1 MKKLSL
7 FTLTLLT
14 LFASQSAFSQQA
26 NLPGVAVNFG
36 QGTNLVDTIEVL
48 LLFTILTLA
57 PAIIILCTSFT
68 RIVIV
73 LSFMRQALGTQN
85 MPPNQLLIG
94 FALFLSVFVMMP
106 TGKSIYDNT
115 IKPYQAKQIDAA
127 KALEGLEN
135 DLRSFM
141 IKHVRKTDIGLFYDV
156 TGATAPDDI
165 QAVPIHYLIPAFII
179 SELKTAFQIGFLLYI
194 PFIVLDMVVASVLMA
209 MGMMML
215 PPMLVSMPFKLLLF
229 VLVDG
234 WQLVTGAILRSF
246 NT

>member
-1 MKKLSL
+1 MKIFSKPALAIA
-7 FTLTLLT
+7 LLLGST
-14 LFASQSAFSQQA
+14 AALAQQT

-36 QGTNLVDTIEVL
+36 QGTNLVDTLEVL

-68 RIVIV
+68 RIVVV
-73 LSFMRQALGTQN
+73 LAFMRQALGTQN

-106 TGKSIYDNT
+106 TGTSIYDNT
-115 IKPYQAKQIDAA
+115 IKPYQAKQIDGA
-127 KALEGLEN
+127 KALTNLEN
-135 DLRSFM
+135 DLRQFM
-141 IKHVRKTDIGLFYDV
+141 VKHVRKADIGLFYDV
-156 TGATAPDDI
+156 TGAPAPDDI
-165 QAVPIHYLIPAFII
+165 KAVPTHFLIPAFII

-194 PFIVLDMVVASVLMA
+194 PFIVMDMVVASVLMA

>member
-1 MKKLSL
+1 MNRFLKPALATFL
-7 FTLTLLT
+7 FLMSSVS
-14 LFASQSAFSQQA
+14 FAQQA
-26 NLPGVAVNFG
+26 NLPGIAVNFG
-36 QGTNLVDTIEVL
+36 QGTNLVDTLEIL

-68 RIVIV
+68 RIVVV

-94 FALFLSVFVMMP
+94 FAMFLSIFVMMP
-106 TGKSIYDNT
+106 TGKSIWENT
-115 IKPYQAKQIDAA
+115 VKPYQAKQIDGIQAVA
-127 KALEGLEN
+127 GLER
-135 DLRSFM
+135 DLRVFM
-141 IKHVRKTDIGLFYDV
+141 EKHVRKADIGLFYDV
-156 TGATAPDDI
+156 TGETAPADI
-165 QAVPIHYLIPAFII
+165 KAVPTHYVIPAFII

>member
-1 MKKLSL
+1 MKRFSQLSL
-7 FTLTLLT
+7 ALLTLL
-14 LFASQSAFSQQA
+14 ASQTAFSQQA

-106 TGKSIYDNT
+106 TGKSIYENT

-127 KALEGLEN
+127 KALEGLET

-141 IKHVRKTDIGLFYDV
+141 VKHVRKTDIGLFYDV
-156 TGATAPDDI
+156 TGTTAPEDI